1 MADPESAPAVPDA
14 EVGPQPTAG
23 ETERAHSRKLRNGI
37 ISMILLVALVV
48 ALLLAVPGLSSVAH
62 ALRHVDRDTVAVALG
77 LEFLSCVGYVLIFQR
92 VFARAP
98 RRFAARLAWAEMAFG
113 AALSFGGAGSLA
125 VGAWVLGSRG
135 VPPGRIAER
144 SAVLFLVTSA
154 VNVLVLIFFG
164 AALGLGLLPGSSNA
178 LLTWLPAAVGAAVLA
193 GFLAIP
199 GWASRRARTTERSR
213 VATVLMGMVESIH
226 DAWRILLTPDWRL
239 LGAYAYLLCDIAVLY
254 VCLDAVGAV
263 PPLGAVVLAYQV
275 GYLANIVPIPG
286 GIGVLD
292 SGLVGMLILYGAPA
306 APATAAVLI
315 YHAIALW
322 VPTVFGT
329 IAFLLLRPT
338 LGQPIQPRP
347 LPGEQ
352 RAA

>member
-1 MADPESAPAVPDA
+1 VPGAPADD
-14 EVGPQPTAG
+14 QPTAAA
-23 ETERAHSRKLRNGI
+23 TEAAHGRKLRNGI
-37 ISMILLVALVV
+37 ISMVLLVALV
-48 ALLLAVPGLSSVAH
+48 AGLLLAVPGLSGVAR
-62 ALRHVDRDTVAVALG
+62 ALSHVDKDTIVAALG

-135 VPPGRIAER
+135 VPAGRIAER
-144 SAVLFLVTSA
+144 SAVLFLLTSA
-154 VNVLVLIFFG
+154 VNVVVLIFFG
-164 AALGLGLLPGSSNA
+164 AALGLGVLPGSHDP
-178 LLTWLPAAVGAAVLA
+178 LLSWLPAAAGTAVL
-193 GFLAIP
+193 GIFLAIP
-199 GWASRRARTTERSR
+199 RWASRAAATTGRGR
-213 VATVLMGMVESIH
+213 LATLLLGTAESI
-226 DAWRILLTPDWRL
+226 RETRRLLVTPDWRL

-254 VCLDAVGAV
+254 VCLDAVGAA
-263 PPLGAVVLAYQV
+263 PPLAAVVLAYQI
-275 GYLANIVPIPG
+275 GYMANIVPIPG

-292 SGLVGMLILYGAPA
+292 SGLVGMLVLYGARA
-306 APATAAVLI
+306 TPATAAVLI

-338 LGQPIQPRP
+338 LGQPIQPRA
-347 LPGEQ
+347 LPGEAG
-352 RAA
+352 RR